1 MTEKYEISTLWKLN
15 PTKAWWKAFYILETF
30 KTYFCTFC
38 EFWKRNFFINA
49 PSLKSNEL
57 QILCQSISTIC
68 LHPLFWTKVY
78 LAISK
83 FNLLVN
89 SLVNSFEFDI
99 SIQIVNWARHI
110 LHRHNCTNFVIW
122 LKFNHNG
129 SLLKHFIR
137 HNVEKNWGRWW
148 HKFSDGLVKFF
159 NSENTLTK
167 KSQAEFDF
175 CHTWRRYCNVNVWWA
190 ENKIK

>member
-1 MTEKYEISTLWKLN
+1 MDLKKWFHVKSETQKKTETSKLFYSYNTFFEQKYL
-15 PTKAWWKAFYILETF
+15 
-30 KTYFCTFC
+30 
-38 EFWKRNFFINA
+38 
-49 PSLKSNEL
+49 
-57 QILCQSISTIC
+57 
-68 LHPLFWTKVY
+68 
-78 LAISK
+78 
-83 FNLLVN
+83 NLLVN
-89 SLVNSFEFDI
+89 GLVNSFEFDI

-110 LHRHNCTNFVIW
+110 LYRHNCTNFVIW
-122 LKFNHNG
+122 LKLNHNCP
-129 SLLKHFIR
+129 LLKHFVR

-159 NSENTLTK
+159 NSENALTK